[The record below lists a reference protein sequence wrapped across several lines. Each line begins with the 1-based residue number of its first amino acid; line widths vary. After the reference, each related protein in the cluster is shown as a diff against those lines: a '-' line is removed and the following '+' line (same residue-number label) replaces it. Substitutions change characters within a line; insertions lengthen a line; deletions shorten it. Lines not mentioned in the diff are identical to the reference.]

1 MTARGA
7 GHNGFTLLEM
17 LVALVVLG
25 LVLAGLAQGT
35 RFGLR
40 VAERQAAT
48 IAADAD
54 LDATERTLR
63 GLVEQMDAGTL
74 TSASLLEAGPS
85 SLVFTANLAAVAPG
99 LGVGEADVA
108 LAVSPDHRLVLRWTP
123 HLHATRLAPPPAPA
137 EATLLSGVA
146 GVRFAYCCADGQ
158 FLAAWPERT
167 LPALVRIV
175 LDFPRGERRTWPP
188 IVVAPMRMRLNG

>member
-1 MTARGA
+1 MKRAPP
-7 GHNGFTLLEM
+7 GFTLLEV

-40 VAERQAAT
+40 VAERQSAT

-54 LDATERTLR
+54 LDATERVLR
-63 GLVEQMDAGTL
+63 GLVEQMDPGSL
-74 TSASLLEAGPS
+74 TSAALLNGGPGS
-85 SLVFTANLAAVAPG
+85 FSFTANLAAVAPG

-108 LAVSPDHRLVLRWTP
+108 LGVTPDHRLVLRWTP
-123 HLHATRLAPPPAPA
+123 HLHATPLAVPPAPN
-137 EATLLSGVA
+137 EATLMA
-146 GVRFAYCCADGQ
+146 GVQRVQFAYCCQNGQ
-158 FLAAWPERT
+158 FVIAWPETT
-167 LPALVRIV
+167 LPALVRIS
-175 LDFPRGERRTWPP
+175 LTFPGARQAWPP